1 MRRLPANR
9 RPSHKVILGLAE
21 GAMSRSPS
29 DPSQAFKPHRIT
41 DSCMAD
47 IRHIRYRHHNAPQ
60 VRKSPGDRPAHLRYR
75 SRPADNQAFGDTII
89 CAESLA

>member
-1 MRRLPANR
+1 
-9 RPSHKVILGLAE
+9 
-21 GAMSRSPS
+21 
-29 DPSQAFKPHRIT
+29 
-41 DSCMAD
+41 MAD